1 MPLSPACRYA
11 SMALQQEEITCSRGV
26 PNDTLKNN
34 CWCDVIDTDSVF
46 AYCFADERNEWTNEY
61 QDGVAL
67 RLQACAAVNRTVPA
81 GKSLLALPSDIPDPR
96 LVSLTSASSTA
107 AATTTTAST
116 TTATPAPF
124 ADGSECAAGI
134 GYPTKDKAIQ
144 VENSDSSIAFTASSC
159 NALCAANSTP
169 GINYSAMVQSG
180 PFVNCF
186 CLINFEVKPAPGCLS
201 CVTFPNYPG
210 YPASNFAN
218 CGSGNPQT
226 GAVSGVAVLPMKANG
241 IPTIVSTTSVV
252 TVTAQASNSVTGQLT
267 STTATRQLS
276 SGSSPLEAAVL
287 GLVALMALIL

>member
-46 AYCFADERNEWTNEY
+46 AYCFADERNEWTNQY

-67 RLQACAAVNRTVPA
+67 RLQASSA
-81 GKSLLALPSDIPDPR
+81 
-96 LVSLTSASSTA
+96 TSATA

-124 ADGSECAAGI
+124 EDGSECAAGI

-180 PFVNCF
+180 PFV
-186 CLINFEVKPAPGCLS
+186 KPAPGCLS

-226 GAVSGVAVLPMKANG
+226 GAVSGVAVLPVKANG